1 MFELFR
7 LYISSF
13 RLGEILTNVPPNRLQ
28 SSARSLNLQLASW
41 EENQHEFSWL
51 ITSPLYGNGSKPLIS
66 IFGRINSHKPAIVG
80 YLGYQGF
87 DSFPYFSK
95 SPSSAHYVGFDL
107 PYTLNACGY
116 IRYTVLRT
124 DRPHITH
131 GPTQSVPIPI
141 VFFFGP

>member
-13 RLGEILTNVPPNRLQ
+13 RSGEILTNVPPNRLQ

-124 DRPHITH
+124 D
-131 GPTQSVPIPI
+131 PTLHMDQLNLFPFPLF
-141 VFFFGP
+141 FFFGP